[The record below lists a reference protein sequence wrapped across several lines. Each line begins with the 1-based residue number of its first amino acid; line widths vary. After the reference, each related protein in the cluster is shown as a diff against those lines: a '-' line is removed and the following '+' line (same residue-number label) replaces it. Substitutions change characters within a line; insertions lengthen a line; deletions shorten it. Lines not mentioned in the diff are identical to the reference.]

1 MNFIYTVLFMTLCI
15 VSSLVRKT
23 KALPTMIFGISLG
36 SIGMAILAISP
47 NPWIFLLSMFIFT
60 LGEMIAH
67 PKFIAYVGMIAPSD
81 KKALYQGYSFLY
93 GVIGSGV
100 GGILGATLYV
110 RFVEKLNQ
118 PSFLWL
124 TFSMIG
130 VLTIIGLLLYNHFL
144 VPKNS

>member
-1 MNFIYTVLFMTLCI
+1 
-15 VSSLVRKT
+15 
-23 KALPTMIFGISLG
+23 MIFGISLG